1 MVEAALKDML
11 DLVNASG
18 FEAWADK
25 NVPRLGSGP
34 LVAKFLTGGS
44 TNAVFSVTRG
54 GDTGVLRRPPRA
66 PRPDSEKILAREARV
81 LGALNGSGV
90 PAPELYG
97 WCPDEGPIGVAF
109 YVMSF
114 VDGWTPTGD
123 SDFPP
128 PFDERG
134 PDRRQLAF
142 ELVRGIAD
150 LARVDYKAVGLED
163 FGKPGNFLARQVDR
177 WKGQL
182 AMYREAESYAGRE
195 LPGLNYVTDWLTAN
209 TPESPRVS
217 IIHGD
222 YGFPNTLFDRSAPSR
237 LKAMIDWELSTIGD
251 PLLDLGWTAY
261 GFNPRDKNGV
271 PPPPNLFDAS
281 YYPSREELIDYYA
294 DRTGLPMDNIVY
306 YMVLAQ
312 FKLATLLERK
322 YAESLIGK
330 ASKEYGA
337 YFGQLTLDLVT
348 CAEAMARR
356 SKL

>member
-1 MVEAALKDML
+1 MPATAQTEML
-11 DLVNASG
+11 DLIDFQG
-18 FEAWADK
+18 FEDWADAH
-25 NVPRLGSGP
+25 VPRLGSGP
-34 LVAKFLTGGS
+34 LVAKYLTGGA

-54 GDTGVLRRPPRA
+54 GDIGVLRRPPRV

-81 LGALNGSGV
+81 LRALNGSGV

-97 WCPDEGPIGVAF
+97 WCPDHGPIGTAF

-114 VDGWTPTGD
+114 VDGWTPMGD
-123 SDFPP
+123 GDFPT
-128 PFDERG
+128 PFNQRG
-134 PDRRQLAF
+134 PDRQAMAF
-142 ELVRGIAD
+142 ELVRGIAE
-150 LARVDYKAVGLED
+150 LAMVDYRAAGLED

-182 AMYREAESYAGRE
+182 AMYRDAESYAGRE
-195 LPGLNYVTDWLTAN
+195 LPGLHYVTDWLSAN
-209 TPESPRVS
+209 TPESPRIG

-222 YGFPNTLFDRSAPSR
+222 YGFPNTLFDRSAPCK

-251 PLLDLGWTAY
+251 PLLDLGWTVY
-261 GFNPRDKNGV
+261 GFNPRDPDGV

-281 YYPSREELIDYYA
+281 FYPPREDLIAYYGDL
-294 DRTGLPMDNIVY
+294 TGLPMDNIVY

-330 ASKEYGA
+330 ASAEYGA
-337 YFGQLTLDLVT
+337 YFGQLTLDLVK

-356 SKL
+356 AKP